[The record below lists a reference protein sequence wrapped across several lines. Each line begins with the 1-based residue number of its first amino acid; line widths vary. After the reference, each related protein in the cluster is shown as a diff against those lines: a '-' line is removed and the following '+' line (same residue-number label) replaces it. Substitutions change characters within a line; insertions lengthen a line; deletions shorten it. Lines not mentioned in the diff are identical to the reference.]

1 MRKTVYIPIVTP
13 FGQIVSVIIVETVSK
28 NHKEDY
34 EE

>member
-13 FGQIVSVIIVETVSK
+13 FGQIVSVIIIETVSK
-28 NHKEDY
+28 SHKENY